1 MNEHRL
7 LTAEEMLEE
16 IFSYMNRLYKE
27 KDFNKSI
34 LLLTDLG
41 RSLVNAER
49 ASFWYRDVDKEQYW
63 TLAALGTDRIT
74 VDKGTGIVGVSI
86 ENNMT
91 LRINNPY
98 EDPRFNPS
106 VDKKTGFV
114 TRSILCVPVTN
125 DSGDVIGAYQ
135 VINKMSEDGE
145 SGFTEQDV
153 NRLAM
158 AATFCGKTLEAHLLK
173 EQNQID
179 QLTGLK
185 NRRGFNC
192 FYENIQNTNSNRC
205 IIMCDIDHFKKVNDT
220 YGHNTGDAVLMH
232 VAAILKNY
240 VGDMGEVVRWGGE
253 EFITCLKDCSLAEA
267 VELAELIRSR
277 VQESTARSSRTATR
291 RLSTLLPSTRTL
303 RRRPRRFLM
312 RFRATGLRIFR
323 IRSISFSLRRQRTE
337 CFVSRIAGL
346 TAQARSLRFSD
357 VGVDAT
363 RTCNL
368 SVFSTP

>member
-114 TRSILCVPVTN
+114 TKSILCVPVTN

-192 FYENIQNTNSNRC
+192 FYENIQNSNSNRC

-220 YGHNTGDAVLMH
+220 YGHNVGDAVL
-232 VAAILKNY
+232 VY
-240 VGDMGEVVRWGGE
+240 VSDIMKSTIREIAGEKGEVFRWGGE
-253 EFITCLKDCSLAEA
+253 EFIILLSDFKLEQAR
-267 VELAELIRSR
+267 ELAELIRSKVEASECYAEKFIVKITMSFGVAPIKENELITSNVKVADDNLYTAKQQGRNR
-277 VQESTARSSRTATR
+277 VI
-291 RLSTLLPSTRTL
+291 
-303 RRRPRRFLM
+303 
-312 RFRATGLRIFR
+312 G
-323 IRSISFSLRRQRTE
+323 
-337 CFVSRIAGL
+337 
-346 TAQARSLRFSD
+346 
-357 VGVDAT
+357 
-363 RTCNL
+363 
-368 SVFSTP
+368 

>member
-16 IFSYMNRLYKE
+16 IFSYMNCLYKE

-74 VDKGTGIVGVSI
+74 VDKGTGIVGESI

-192 FYENIQNTNSNRC
+192 FYENIQNSNSNRC

-220 YGHNTGDAVLMH
+220 YGHNVGDAVL
-232 VAAILKNY
+232 VY
-240 VGDMGEVVRWGGE
+240 VSDIMKSTIREIAGEKGEVFRWGGE
-253 EFITCLKDCSLAEA
+253 EFIILLSDFKLEQAR
-267 VELAELIRSR
+267 ELAELIRSKVEASECYAEKFIVKITMSFGVAPIKENELITSNVKVADDNLYTAKQQGRNR
-277 VQESTARSSRTATR
+277 VI
-291 RLSTLLPSTRTL
+291 
-303 RRRPRRFLM
+303 
-312 RFRATGLRIFR
+312 G
-323 IRSISFSLRRQRTE
+323 
-337 CFVSRIAGL
+337 
-346 TAQARSLRFSD
+346 
-357 VGVDAT
+357 
-363 RTCNL
+363 
-368 SVFSTP
+368 

>member
-145 SGFTEQDV
+145 
-153 NRLAM
+153 
-158 AATFCGKTLEAHLLK
+158 
-173 EQNQID
+173 
-179 QLTGLK
+179 
-185 NRRGFNC
+185 
-192 FYENIQNTNSNRC
+192 NIQNSNSNRC

-220 YGHNTGDAVLMH
+220 YGHNVGDAVL
-232 VAAILKNY
+232 VY
-240 VGDMGEVVRWGGE
+240 VSDIMKSTIREIAGEKGEVFRWGGE
-253 EFITCLKDCSLAEA
+253 EFIILLSDFKLEQAR
-267 VELAELIRSR
+267 ELAELIRSKVEASECYAEKFIVKITMSFGVAPIKENELITSNVKVADDNLYTAKQQGRNR
-277 VQESTARSSRTATR
+277 VI
-291 RLSTLLPSTRTL
+291 
-303 RRRPRRFLM
+303 
-312 RFRATGLRIFR
+312 G
-323 IRSISFSLRRQRTE
+323 
-337 CFVSRIAGL
+337 
-346 TAQARSLRFSD
+346 
-357 VGVDAT
+357 
-363 RTCNL
+363 
-368 SVFSTP
+368 

>member
-192 FYENIQNTNSNRC
+192 FYEDNGNGNESRC

-220 YGHNTGDAVLMH
+220 YGHNVGDAVLVYVSDIMKSTIRD
-232 VAAILKNY
+232 VASEK
-240 VGDMGEVVRWGGE
+240 GEVFRWGGE
-253 EFITCLKDCSLAEA
+253 EFIILLSDCKLEQARA
-267 VELAELIRSR
+267 IAELIRSKVEASECYAEKFIVKITMSFGVAPVNEKELVTSNIKIADDNLYTAKQQGRNR
-277 VQESTARSSRTATR
+277 VI
-291 RLSTLLPSTRTL
+291 
-303 RRRPRRFLM
+303 
-312 RFRATGLRIFR
+312 G
-323 IRSISFSLRRQRTE
+323 
-337 CFVSRIAGL
+337 
-346 TAQARSLRFSD
+346 
-357 VGVDAT
+357 
-363 RTCNL
+363 
-368 SVFSTP
+368 

>member
-1 MNEHRL
+1 MSECRL

-49 ASFWYRDVDKEQYW
+49 ASFWYRDVEKGQYW

-114 TRSILCVPVTN
+114 TKSILCAPVTN

-192 FYENIQNTNSNRC
+192 FYEDMGNGNGDRC

-220 YGHNTGDAVLMH
+220 YGHNVGDAVLVY
-232 VAAILKNY
+232 VADIMKSTIRDVAGEK
-240 VGDMGEVVRWGGE
+240 GEVFRWGGE
-253 EFITCLKDCSLAEA
+253 EFIILLSDFKLEQTREI
-267 VELAELIRSR
+267 AELIRSKVEASECYAEKYIVKITMSFGVAPVNKKELVTSNIKVADDNLYAAKQQGRNR
-277 VQESTARSSRTATR
+277 VI
-291 RLSTLLPSTRTL
+291 
-303 RRRPRRFLM
+303 
-312 RFRATGLRIFR
+312 G
-323 IRSISFSLRRQRTE
+323 
-337 CFVSRIAGL
+337 
-346 TAQARSLRFSD
+346 
-357 VGVDAT
+357 
-363 RTCNL
+363 
-368 SVFSTP
+368 

>member
-1 MNEHRL
+1 MSELKL
-7 LTAEEMLEE
+7 LTAEEMLER
-16 IFSYMNRLYKE
+16 IFDYMNRLYKE

-49 ASFWYRDVDKEQYW
+49 ASFWYRDVEKEQYW

-86 ENNMT
+86 ENNLT

-114 TRSILCVPVTN
+114 TKSILCVPVTN
-125 DSGDVIGAYQ
+125 DSGVVIGAYQ
-135 VINKMSEDGE
+135 VINKMSETGE

-158 AATFCGKTLEAHLLK
+158 AATYCGKTLEAHLLK

-192 FYENIQNTNSNRC
+192 YYEDGGNGNVARS

-220 YGHNTGDAVLMH
+220 YGHNVGDAVL
-232 VAAILKNY
+232 VY
-240 VGDMGEVVRWGGE
+240 VSDIMKSTIREIAGEKGEVFRWGGE
-253 EFITCLKDCSLAEA
+253 EFVILLSDFNLEQTR
-267 VELAELIRSR
+267 ELAELIRSR
-277 VQESTARSSRTATR
+277 VEASECYAEKFIIKITMSFGVAPVNENKMVTSNIKVADDNLYTAKQQGRNRVI
-291 RLSTLLPSTRTL
+291 
-303 RRRPRRFLM
+303 
-312 RFRATGLRIFR
+312 G
-323 IRSISFSLRRQRTE
+323 
-337 CFVSRIAGL
+337 
-346 TAQARSLRFSD
+346 
-357 VGVDAT
+357 
-363 RTCNL
+363 
-368 SVFSTP
+368 

>member
-1 MNEHRL
+1 MSEHKL
-7 LTAEEMLEE
+7 LTAEEMLEQ
-16 IFSYMNRLYKE
+16 IFSYMNRLYRE
-27 KDFNKSI
+27 KDFNKS
-34 LLLTDLG
+34 LLLLADLG
-41 RSLVNAER
+41 RSMVNAER
-49 ASFWYRDVDKEQYW
+49 ASFWYRDVDKGQYW
-63 TLAALGTDRIT
+63 TLAALGTDRII
-74 VDKGTGIVGVSI
+74 VEKGTGIVGVSI
-86 ENNMT
+86 ENNLT

-114 TRSILCVPVTN
+114 TKSILCVPVTN

-192 FYENIQNTNSNRC
+192 FYEDMGNGNMNRC

-220 YGHNTGDAVLMH
+220 YGHNVGDAVL
-232 VAAILKNY
+232 VY
-240 VGDMGEVVRWGGE
+240 VSDIMKSTIREIAGEKGEVFRWGGE
-253 EFITCLKDCSLAEA
+253 EFVILLSDFKLEQAREI
-267 VELAELIRSR
+267 AELIRSKVEASECYAEKFIVKITMSFGVAPVNEKELVTSNIKVADDNLYTAKQQGRNR
-277 VQESTARSSRTATR
+277 VI
-291 RLSTLLPSTRTL
+291 
-303 RRRPRRFLM
+303 
-312 RFRATGLRIFR
+312 G
-323 IRSISFSLRRQRTE
+323 
-337 CFVSRIAGL
+337 
-346 TAQARSLRFSD
+346 
-357 VGVDAT
+357 
-363 RTCNL
+363 
-368 SVFSTP
+368 